1 MKRWKSRFL
10 SALLVAGLAGGP
22 VAWSQ
27 TTPTPPTTPTAP
39 KPTPVEKPTG
49 KININ
54 TADEA
59 TLTSLKGIGPA
70 KAKEII
76 DYRQKNG
83 PFKTVDDLVKVKGL
97 GDKIVSQL
105 RDQLSVE

>member
-1 MKRWKSRFL
+1 MKRWKSQLL
-10 SALLVAGLAGGP
+10 SALLVAGLAGDP
-22 VAWSQ
+22 AAWSQ
-27 TTPTPPTTPTAP
+27 TAPTPPTTPTAP
-39 KPTPVEKPTG
+39 KPAPAAKPTG

-59 TLTSLKGIGPA
+59 TLTLLNGIGPA
-70 KAKEII
+70 KAKEIV

-83 PFKTVDDLVKVKGL
+83 PFKTVDDLVKVKGI